1 MKKLVFLIILVNIYF
16 PLKAQLNIGLRDN
29 RFGFVGYNFSN
40 KINISLEHSVFS
52 EKINYQQIKAIIG
65 YSWDY
70 KDIVFDGNIYGGFNY
85 DNYNIY
91 GIKLRGLY
99 EIVERLTL
107 KGVINPHYDSGYEF
121 SCCYELGIL
130 YEIHNDISLLLQYTD
145 IPVYRMSEKSF
156 QIGALIRVKNLSVQ
170 PILSIPQHGLK
181 RDIRV
186 LNSFKYTF

>member
-1 MKKLVFLIILVNIYF
+1 MKRIYILIVLFYIIL
-16 PLKAQLNIGLRDN
+16 PLKSQVYLGMRDN

-40 KINISLEHSVFS
+40 NITVSLEHSVFS
-52 EKINYQQIKAIIG
+52 EKLNYQQIKALFG
-65 YSWDY
+65 YNRNYNHLLLDA
-70 KDIVFDGNIYGGFNY
+70 NIYGGLNY
-85 DNYNIY
+85 SNYWISGVKLKGIY
-91 GIKLRGLY
+91 ELIDKFKF
-99 EIVERLTL
+99 
-107 KGVINPHYDSGYEF
+107 KGVINPHYDSGYKF
-121 SCCYELGIL
+121 SFCYELGIL
-130 YEIHNDISLLLQYTD
+130 YDIHNDIALLLQYTD